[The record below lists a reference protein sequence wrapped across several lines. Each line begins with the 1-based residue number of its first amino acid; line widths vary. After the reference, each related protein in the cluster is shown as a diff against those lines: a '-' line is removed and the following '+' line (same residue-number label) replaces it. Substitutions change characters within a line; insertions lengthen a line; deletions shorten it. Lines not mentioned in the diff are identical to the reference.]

1 MTTPGISAPDGAYVV
16 GSRYGQDVTEES
28 AKALATG
35 GARGAF
41 GGAQNAFRFN
51 IQSPLAE
58 QIAIT
63 NSHEVEIGQI
73 KEAVRQM
80 LLQGEALRYSTNQVY
95 YPSEGIVSVDLI
107 LIGAGGGGG
116 GGKWD
121 TQIGNRQGGS
131 GGGGGGEITA
141 TIPAH
146 FLPAS
151 VPITIYAPGVGG
163 GREGAGTGGG
173 NVMFG
178 PYLIATGGQG
188 GLGGNGNDHPR
199 PIGGSGLIAGGYG
212 GIGGF
217 TPDPVG
223 GWSNYPG
230 ELRGGGGG
238 GAAGTNFGAVGGTGG
253 ASPGGQPGMNG
264 TAPPEF
270 IATGGGGG
278 GGGYGSHLDGGH
290 GASPGGGGGGG
301 AGGGFDQTGNG
312 GNGGVGLLYV
322 IERKA

>member
-28 AKALATG
+28 ARALATG

-80 LLQGEALRYSTNQVY
+80 LLQGEALMYSTNQVY

-107 LIGAGGGGG
+107 LIGAGGAGG

-212 GIGGF
+212 G
-217 TPDPVG
+217 
-223 GWSNYPG
+223 
-230 ELRGGGGG
+230 
-238 GAAGTNFGAVGGTGG
+238 
-253 ASPGGQPGMNG
+253 
-264 TAPPEF
+264 
-270 IATGGGGG
+270 
-278 GGGYGSHLDGGH
+278 
-290 GASPGGGGGGG
+290 
-301 AGGGFDQTGNG
+301 
-312 GNGGVGLLYV
+312 
-322 IERKA
+322 